1 MLIFVSDPSFPF
13 VFFFFFF
20 FWQKSEQADSTLF
33 ILFFLSLEK
42 RQEHRCA
49 LAGPAPQPGALAG
62 GAGSRRF
69 RAEGGAAT
77 PALRSSGAPL
87 PSRGPHLCGIWVF
100 SSAAWGLF
108 LPASFIKVRSG
119 KVHPGQRD
127 AGTEASGI
135 TRLFELPSLPVRD
148 WVGMGTHR

>member
-1 MLIFVSDPSFPF
+1 MLIFISDPSFPF
-13 VFFFFFF
+13 VFFFSFGKN
-20 FWQKSEQADSTLF
+20 QQADSTLF

-42 RQEHRCA
+42 RQEHRCV
-49 LAGPAPQPGALAG
+49 LAGSAPQPGALAG
-62 GAGSRRF
+62 GASSRGF

-87 PSRGPHLCGIWVF
+87 PSRGPLLCGIWVF
-100 SSAAWGLF
+100 SSAAWGLSP
-108 LPASFIKVRSG
+108 PASFIKVRSG

-148 WVGMGTHR
+148 WVGMGAHR